1 MIILSQDEE
10 TVVNFDNVTYIE
22 LRKLEKVA
30 LVAHFSGQDIEMI
43 VLGVYSKLER
53 AKEVLKDII
62 KAING
67 ENFVEYNESTLNIHS
82 LEQKVFYMPKE

>member
-10 TVVNFDNVTYIE
+10 KIINFDNI
-22 LRKLEKVA
+22 KA
-30 LVAHFSGQDIEMI
+30 LVTVFYPECVGIKALLGKESDIL
-43 VLGVYSKLER
+43 LGMYKDEPR

-62 KAING
+62 KAIAG

-82 LEQKVFYMPKE
+82 IEQKVFYMPKE